1 MKTKIDAAGTVH
13 AANLSLPVS
22 DFASASANKQFT
34 RLRAEEPPYYKE
46 FASGNIAKLRQSWDE
61 HEAMPALERAKMLF
75 PVDIKPTRLGGISAD
90 VVTPA
95 GGIPAHNAQRVLINL
110 HGGGFIAGAG
120 ARALVEAIPVA
131 HVGNIKVI
139 TLDYRLAPE
148 HTFPAASI
156 DIAAAYQALLT
167 EYQPSHI
174 GIYGCSAGGT
184 LAAQTVA
191 WFHRHSLPAPG
202 AIAMICSNAA
212 RMGTGDS
219 MLLGRAF
226 GVCVPPPTKLR
237 WYFDGSDPND
247 PLVSPCASPDLLAK
261 FPPTLLLSTSRD
273 FFLSHTTHM
282 HLQLTK
288 AGANAHLYIWDGL
301 WHGFVWQPD
310 LPESREAY
318 EIISSFFN
326 SNLGSQVTGSTFQ
339 KRLDK

>member
-1 MKTKIDAAGTVH
+1 MKTTIDAAGTVH
-13 AANLSLPVS
+13 APNLSLPLS
-22 DFASASANKQFT
+22 DFASVRANEQFT

-46 FASGNIAKLRQSWDE
+46 FASGNITKLRQLWNE
-61 HEAMPALERAKMLF
+61 HDAMPALERAKKLF
-75 PVDIKPTRLGGISAD
+75 PVDIKSTRFGGIRAD
-90 VVTPA
+90 VVTPL
-95 GGIPAHNAQRVLINL
+95 GGIPPHNARRVLINL

-120 ARALVEAIPVA
+120 ARALLEAIPVA
-131 HVGNIKVI
+131 CVGNIKVI

-148 HTFPAASI
+148 HTFPAASM

-167 EYQPSHI
+167 QYQPNHI

-184 LAAQTVA
+184 LAAQAVA
-191 WFHRHSLPAPG
+191 WFDRHSLPEPG

-226 GVCVPPPTKLR
+226 GVSVPPPTKLR

-247 PLVSPCASPDLLAK
+247 PLVSPCASPDLLTR
-261 FPPTLLLSTSRD
+261 FPPTLLLSASRD

-288 AGANAHLYIWDGL
+288 AGAESHLCVWDGL

-318 EIISSFFN
+318 EIISGFFDRK
-326 SNLGSQVTGSTFQ
+326 LGQ
-339 KRLDK
+339 